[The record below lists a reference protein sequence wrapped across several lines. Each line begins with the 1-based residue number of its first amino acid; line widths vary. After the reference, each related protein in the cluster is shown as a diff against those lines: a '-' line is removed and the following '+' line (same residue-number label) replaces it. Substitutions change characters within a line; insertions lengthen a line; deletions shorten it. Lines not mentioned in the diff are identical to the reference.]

1 MTAEAA
7 PDSAVVE
14 VRIRGAVEVAPDGV
28 VVEARSRVVAEAA
41 HAGGGCGG
49 P

>member
-7 PDSAVVE
+7 PASAVVE
-14 VRIRGAVEVAPDGV
+14 VRIRGAVAPDGV